1 MQKTTP
7 LRPHKVLG
15 RTGYGGR
22 DIHALML
29 TEGLY
34 AGIVFSYSNVSF
46 KEDPENDVLRLG
58 FEYEIHEVPQ
68 EVEGF
73 DKKDFQKE
81 LGDFIVELLYYGL
94 ERDKLGFID
103 GEQNR
108 EDDSIESYAQRSVL
122 PQGSTIPK
130 D

>member
-1 MQKTTP
+1 MQTTP

-15 RTGYGGR
+15 RSGLDG
-22 DIHALML
+22 DIHALTL
-29 TEGLY
+29 LEGPH
-34 AGIVFSYSNVSF
+34 AGIVFTYSNVTF
-46 KEDPENDVLRLG
+46 KEDLPNDTLRLG
-58 FEYEIHEVPQ
+58 FEYTIHDVPQ
-68 EVEGF
+68 EKEGF
-73 DKKDFQKE
+73 DKKVFEKE

-108 EDDSIESYAQRSVL
+108 EDDSFESNAQRSVL
-122 PQGSTIPK
+122 SEGCTVSK

>member
-15 RTGYGGR
+15 KEGFDGDLHGLTLTTG
-22 DIHALML
+22 DF
-29 TEGLY
+29 
-34 AGIVFSYSNVSF
+34 AGIIFSYSNVTF
-46 KEDPENDVLRLG
+46 KEDGDQLRIG
-58 FEYEIHEVPQ
+58 FEYTIHDVPS
-68 EVEGF
+68 VREGF
-73 DKKDFQKE
+73 DKKVFEKE

-108 EDDSIESYAQRSVL
+108 EDDSIESNAQRSVL
-122 PQGSTIPK
+122 SEGCTVSE

>member
-15 RTGYGGR
+15 RDGLDGELHG
-22 DIHALML
+22 LML
-29 TEGLY
+29 TSGDF
-34 AGIVFSYSNVSF
+34 AGIVFSYSHVTF
-46 KEDPENDVLRLG
+46 KEDLENDRLKLG
-58 FEYEIHEVPQ
+58 FEYQIHDVPQ
-68 EVEGF
+68 AREGF
-73 DKKDFQKE
+73 NKKAFEKE
-81 LGDFIVELLYYGL
+81 LGNFIVELLYYGL

-108 EDDSIESYAQRSVL
+108 EDNSIESYSQRSVL
-122 PQGSTIPK
+122 PQGSTFPK

>member
-1 MQKTTP
+1 MQTTP

-15 RTGYGGR
+15 RSG
-22 DIHALML
+22 HAGDLHGL
-29 TEGLY
+29 VLLEGPH

-46 KEDPENDVLRLG
+46 KEDLENDRLRLG

-68 EVEGF
+68 ESEGF
-73 DKKDFQKE
+73 DKKAFEKE

-103 GEQNR
+103 GEQDR
-108 EDDSIESYAQRSVL
+108 EDDSFEPNAQRSVL
-122 PQGSTIPK
+122 SEGCTVSK